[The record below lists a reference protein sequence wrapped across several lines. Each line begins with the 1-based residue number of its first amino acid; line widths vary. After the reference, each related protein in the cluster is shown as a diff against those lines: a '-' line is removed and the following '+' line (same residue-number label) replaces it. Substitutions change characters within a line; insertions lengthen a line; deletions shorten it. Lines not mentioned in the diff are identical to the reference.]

1 MYYNS
6 WHAAKSVF
14 RGKIIAFNVYVK
26 KEEGPQAI
34 ICAPTLTQKRK
45 RKLYPKQSEN
55 KLETQQEKKKKRK
68 KSKIKKKNHGE
79 KTGSLERSTKLIK
92 LQPDKQN
99 RKREDK

>member
-6 WHAAKSVF
+6 WHAAKSVL
-14 RGKIIAFNVYVK
+14 RGKIIAFNVQVK

-34 ICAPTLTQKRK
+34 ICAPTLTQKKK

-55 KLETQQEKKKKRK
+55 KLETQEE
-68 KSKIKKKNHGE
+68 KKKNHGKKK

>member
-14 RGKIIAFNVYVK
+14 RGKIIAFNVQVK

-55 KLETQQEKKKKRK
+55 KLETQQEKKKKKIEIKNKEK
-68 KSKIKKKNHGE
+68 KSWGKNWFIGKINKVD
-79 KTGSLERSTKLIK
+79 KTLAR
-92 LQPDKQN
+92 
-99 RKREDK
+99 

>member
-6 WHAAKSVF
+6 WHAAKSVL
-14 RGKIIAFNVYVK
+14 RGKIIAFNVQVK
-26 KEEGPQAI
+26 KEEGPQAV
-34 ICAPTLTQKRK
+34 ICAPTLTQKKK

-55 KLETQQEKKKKRK
+55 KLETQEEKKIMGK
-68 KSKIKKKNHGE
+68 

>member
-14 RGKIIAFNVYVK
+14 RGKIIAFNVQVK

-55 KLETQQEKKKKRK
+55 KLETQQEKKKKK
-68 KSKIKKKNHGE
+68 KEIKNYKDKDDKTKRRGKNWFIGKINKVD
-79 KTGSLERSTKLIK
+79 KTLAR
-92 LQPDKQN
+92 
-99 RKREDK
+99 

>member
-6 WHAAKSVF
+6 WHAAKSVL
-14 RGKIIAFNVYVK
+14 RGKIIAFNVQVK

-34 ICAPTLTQKRK
+34 ICAPTLTQKKK

-55 KLETQQEKKKKRK
+55 KLETQEEKKKIMGK
-68 KSKIKKKNHGE
+68 KI
-79 KTGSLERSTKLIK
+79 GSLERSTKLIK

-99 RKREDK
+99 RKGEDK

>member
-6 WHAAKSVF
+6 WHAAKSVL
-14 RGKIIAFNVYVK
+14 RGKIIAFNVQVK

-34 ICAPTLTQKRK
+34 ICAPTLTQKKK

-55 KLETQQEKKKKRK
+55 KLETQEEKKIMGK
-68 KSKIKKKNHGE
+68 

>member
-14 RGKIIAFNVYVK
+14 RGKIIAFNVQVK

-55 KLETQQEKKKKRK
+55 KLETQQEKKKKKKEIKNKEK
-68 KSKIKKKNHGE
+68 KSWGKNWFIGKINKVD
-79 KTGSLERSTKLIK
+79 KTLAR
-92 LQPDKQN
+92 
-99 RKREDK
+99 